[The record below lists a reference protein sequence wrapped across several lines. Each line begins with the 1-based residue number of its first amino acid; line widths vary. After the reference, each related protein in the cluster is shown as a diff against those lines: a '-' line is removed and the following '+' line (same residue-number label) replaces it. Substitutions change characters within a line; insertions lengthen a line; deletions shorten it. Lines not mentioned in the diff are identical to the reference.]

1 MTSTIFYR
9 CSMVSPAWSLNIP
22 DF

>member
-1 MTSTIFYR
+1 MTSTIFYWR
-9 CSMVSPAWSLNIP
+9 SMVSPAWSLNIP